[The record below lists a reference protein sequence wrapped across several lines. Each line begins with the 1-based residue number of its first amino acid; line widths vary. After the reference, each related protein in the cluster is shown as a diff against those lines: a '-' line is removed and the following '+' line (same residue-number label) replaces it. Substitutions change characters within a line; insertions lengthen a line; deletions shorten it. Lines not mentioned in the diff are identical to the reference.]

1 MLKLEIVQIAEENY
15 LKAIYD
21 ITKGKQNV
29 ASTNEIAEL
38 LKTKASS
45 VTDMIKRL
53 SEKSLVKYEK
63 YKGTKLTE
71 SGKKI
76 ALNTIRKHRLWEVFL
91 VNELNF
97 GWEEVH
103 EVAEQL
109 EHIQSVKLTNKLDE
123 FLGFPEYDP
132 HGDPIPNGD
141 GEIPTR
147 SEQILLSD
155 VKDEKA
161 RQLVGV
167 KDSSKSFLKYLDSQK
182 IKLGTSF
189 VLVESYDYDQSMK
202 VLLDDAIELTI
213 SHTVSKNL
221 ILN

>member
-1 MLKLEIVQIAEENY
+1 MQIAEENY

-21 ITKGKQNV
+21 VTKGKQDV
-29 ASTNEIAEL
+29 ASTNEIADL

-71 SGKKI
+71 AGKKI

-123 FLGFPEYDP
+123 YLGFPQYDP
-132 HGDPIPNGD
+132 HGDPIPNGE

-147 SEQILLSD
+147 SEQILLSE
-155 VKDEKA
+155 VKDNNV

-182 IKLGTSF
+182 IKLGSSF

-202 VLLDDAIELTI
+202 VLLDEETELTI

>member
-1 MLKLEIVQIAEENY
+1 MQIAEENY

-21 ITKGKQNV
+21 VTKGKQDV
-29 ASTNEIAEL
+29 ASTNEIADL

-71 SGKKI
+71 AGKKI

-123 FLGFPEYDP
+123 FLGFPQYDP
-132 HGDPIPNGD
+132 HGDPIPNGE

-147 SEQILLSD
+147 SEQILLSE
-155 VKDEKA
+155 VKDNNV

-182 IKLGTSF
+182 IKLGSSF

-202 VLLDDAIELTI
+202 VLLDEETELTI

>member
-1 MLKLEIVQIAEENY
+1 MQIAEENY

-21 ITKGKQNV
+21 VTKGKQDV
-29 ASTNEIAEL
+29 ASTNEIADL

-71 SGKKI
+71 AGKKI

-123 FLGFPEYDP
+123 FLGFPQYDP
-132 HGDPIPNGD
+132 HGDPIPNGE

-147 SEQILLSD
+147 SEQILLSE
-155 VKDEKA
+155 VKDNNV

-182 IKLGTSF
+182 IKLGSSF
-189 VLVESYDYDQSMK
+189 VRVESYDYDQSMK
-202 VLLDDAIELTI
+202 VLLDEETELTI